1 MPHKAFLL
9 LHITIFLLFFNTNI
23 YAEALKIIPL
33 KKPALE
39 SKVIKK
45 KIVQGILKPKPK
57 PKKKPILDKPTVNGY
72 NSAKDWKQET
82 IDMYGCWPYDE
93 DYHD

>member
-9 LHITIFLLFFNTNI
+9 LHLTILLLFFNTNI
-23 YAEALKIIPL
+23 CAETLKITPL
-33 KKPALE
+33 KKPILE

-57 PKKKPILDKPTVNGY
+57 PKIEDQKAKEESKKVKKQLLNVIRSIILLNT
-72 NSAKDWKQET
+72 
-82 IDMYGCWPYDE
+82 
-93 DYHD
+93 